1 MGLLVQNL
9 GMPGFESLTVWQQSM
24 TTAEMVYKKSR
35 LMPKE
40 ELYGLTS
47 QARRA
52 AVSVPANIAEGNA
65 RASRKEF
72 LQFIAIARGSQ
83 AELATLLLL
92 ASRIYPQIDFTSE
105 IDSNQQVGRMLTRLK
120 QSLAAKQETGP

>member
-1 MGLLVQNL
+1 
-9 GMPGFESLTVWQQSM
+9 
-24 TTAEMVYKKSR
+24 MVYKKSR